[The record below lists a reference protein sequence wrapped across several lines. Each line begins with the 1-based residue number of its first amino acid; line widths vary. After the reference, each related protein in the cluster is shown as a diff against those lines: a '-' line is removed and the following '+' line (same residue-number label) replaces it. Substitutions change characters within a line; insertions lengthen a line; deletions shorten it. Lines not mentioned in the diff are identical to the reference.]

1 MSQKI
6 FAALA
11 VCAFLFGAAAC
22 GSKKAEISPQLASSD
37 ETLFKE
43 GEKYLKKDAE
53 KARLYM
59 RQIIDSFPK
68 SYYAQRAK
76 LAVADTY
83 FDEGDEG
90 NMILAA
96 AEYREFIQLFPY
108 SPAASYAQFRIALSF
123 FDKSLKAGRDQQ
135 KTQQALAEFKK
146 VLTNYPL
153 SEEAKQ
159 TRAKIKDCEERLAEH
174 AYLIG
179 EQYYRTTAFKA
190 STSRLTEILTTY
202 PTFSGMDKVY
212 FTLGAS
218 FQEWGKADQA
228 IPYFTKLTTDFPKS
242 PLAVKAQ
249 DRLKEAQKQAVAQAA
264 VQAAAKAPEKKK

>member
-1 MSQKI
+1 
-6 FAALA
+6 
-11 VCAFLFGAAAC
+11 
-22 GSKKAEISPQLASSD
+22 
-37 ETLFKE
+37 
-43 GEKYLKKDAE
+43 
-53 KARLYM
+53 
-59 RQIIDSFPK
+59 
-68 SYYAQRAK
+68 
-76 LAVADTY
+76 
-83 FDEGDEG
+83 
-90 NMILAA
+90 MILAA

-108 SPAASYAQFRIALSF
+108 SPAASYAQFRIASSF

-135 KTQQALAEFKK
+135 KTQQALVEFKK

-202 PTFSGMDKVY
+202 PTYSGMDKVY
-212 FTLGAS
+212 FYLGAS

-242 PLAVKAQ
+242 KLAVKAQ
-249 DRLKEAQKQAVAQAA
+249 DRLQEAQKQAAI
-264 VQAAAKAPEKKK
+264 QAAAKVPEKKK

>member
-1 MSQKI
+1 MSQNT

-11 VCAFLFGAAAC
+11 ACFLILGAAAC
-22 GSKKAEISPQLASSD
+22 GSPKAQISPQISSSD

-43 GEKYLKKDAE
+43 GEKFLKKDAE

-76 LAVADTY
+76 LAIADSY

-108 SPAASYAQFRIALSF
+108 SPAASYAQYRIALSF
-123 FDKSLKAGRDQQ
+123 FNKSLKAGRDQQ
-135 KTQQALAEFKK
+135 KTQQAMTELKK

-159 TRAKIKDCEERLAEH
+159 TRDKIKVCEERLAEH
-174 AYLIG
+174 TFSIG
-179 EQYYRTTAFKA
+179 EQYYLKHAYKA

-202 PTFSGMDKVY
+202 PTYSGMDKVY
-212 FTLGAS
+212 YYLGVS
-218 FQEWGKADQA
+218 YLEWGKADQS
-228 IPYFTKLTTDFPKS
+228 IPFLTKLTTDYPKEK
-242 PLAVKAQ
+242 LASKAQ
-249 DRLKEAQKQAVAQAA
+249 DRLKEAQKLAA
-264 VQAAAKAPEKKK
+264 AQAAAKVPEKKK

>member
-1 MSQKI
+1 MRLKI
-6 FAALA
+6 PALFVAAAL
-11 VCAFLFGAAAC
+11 LFGAAAC

-43 GEKYLKKDAE
+43 GEKLLKKDAE

-76 LAVADTY
+76 LAVADSY
-83 FDEGDEG
+83 FNEGDEG

-123 FDKSLKAGRDQQ
+123 FNKSLKAGRDQT
-135 KTQQALAEFKK
+135 KTQQAVAEFKK

-159 TRAKIKDCEERLAEH
+159 TRDKIKECEERLAEH

-179 EQYYRTTAFKA
+179 EHYYRTQAFKA
-190 STSRLTEILTTY
+190 ASSRLSEILTTY

-212 FTLGAS
+212 YCLGAN
-218 FQEWGKADQA
+218 FQDWGKPDQA

-242 PLAVKAQ
+242 KLALKAQ
-249 DRLKEAQKQAVAQAA
+249 ERLPEAQKQAAA
-264 VQAAAKAPEKKK
+264 LAAAKPPAPKK